1 MIDRELIVKD
11 FRDKGMTIPQ
21 SYLDSNFDDYLKRE
35 FNGDRAEFLKF
46 VQSQGKTIKQFKQEQ
61 EKDLIVGYMQNNK
74 RQAVA
79 EISPRKIKDYY
90 EANKAKWY
98 TPASAKISLITLK
111 TGRTATLDEN
121 RKLAKEIVAKFNAG
135 EKFSELARKYS
146 KDDSSAK
153 GGEWGWYKKGEL
165 NPLLDKQAFAI
176 EAGKIT
182 ALEVGGAYSVDDCW
196 QLVRAYEKTKTPFFF
211 MENCCYGKNELLATG
226 MARKGL
232 LGEISYCHGAYCH
245 DLREE
250 ISYGVKNRHY
260 RLRNY
265 LSRNCDNYPTHELG
279 PIAKLLN
286 VNRGNRMLS
295 LVSLSSKAAGL
306 GEYVKKHD
314 DLSDLHGKSF
324 MQGDVVQTLITC
336 ADGTLI
342 SLKLD
347 TTLPHAYS
355 REFTVNGSRGMY
367 TENGNVALLDGGFDH
382 EKNMSDYYG
391 TAKEYE
397 KECLPKIWRDLTEEQ
412 IKAGHGGM
420 DFLMMREFI
429 SAVKNGSEMPIDV
442 YDAASWMAIT
452 CLSEDSIAN
461 GGAPVAIPDFTNGQW
476 VMREK
481 KDVTEF

>member
-1 MIDRELIVKD
+1 MKSISKISLPKILLSAAALALSASAFGQGLLGNSSGRETGSNGILAVVEDRVITRDEVMKEVEPFIPQIRQKSLSEFEFNKRVGDYIREIVQNMIDRELIVKD

-79 EISPRKIKDYY
+79 EISPKKIKDYY

-182 ALEVGGAYSVDDCW
+182 EPVEIGDMIFILKVEEKKPEGISPIDD
-196 QLVRAYEKTKTPFFF
+196 VR
-211 MENCCYGKNELLATG
+211 
-226 MARKGL
+226 
-232 LGEISYCHGAYCH
+232 
-245 DLREE
+245 
-250 ISYGVKNRHY
+250 
-260 RLRNY
+260 
-265 LSRNCDNYPTHELG
+265 
-279 PIAKLLN
+279 
-286 VNRGNRMLS
+286 
-295 LVSLSSKAAGL
+295 
-306 GEYVKKHD
+306 
-314 DLSDLHGKSF
+314 
-324 MQGDVVQTLITC
+324 
-336 ADGTLI
+336 
-342 SLKLD
+342 
-347 TTLPHAYS
+347 
-355 REFTVNGSRGMY
+355 
-367 TENGNVALLDGGFDH
+367 
-382 EKNMSDYYG
+382 
-391 TAKEYE
+391 
-397 KECLPKIWRDLTEEQ
+397 EQ
-412 IKAGHGGM
+412 IEWTIAEQNGREIYRKWVEGLRQKAYIKY
-420 DFLMMREFI
+420 F
-429 SAVKNGSEMPIDV
+429 K
-442 YDAASWMAIT
+442 
-452 CLSEDSIAN
+452 
-461 GGAPVAIPDFTNGQW
+461 
-476 VMREK
+476 
-481 KDVTEF
+481 

>member
-1 MIDRELIVKD
+1 MKSISKISLPKILLSAAALAVSVSAFGQGLLGNSSGRETGSNGILAVVEDRVITRDEVMKEVEPFIPQIRQKSLSEFEFNKRVGDYIREIVQNMIDRELIVKD

-79 EISPRKIKDYY
+79 EISPKKIKDYY

-182 ALEVGGAYSVDDCW
+182 EPVEIGDMIFILKVEEKKPEGISPIDD
-196 QLVRAYEKTKTPFFF
+196 VR
-211 MENCCYGKNELLATG
+211 
-226 MARKGL
+226 
-232 LGEISYCHGAYCH
+232 
-245 DLREE
+245 
-250 ISYGVKNRHY
+250 
-260 RLRNY
+260 
-265 LSRNCDNYPTHELG
+265 
-279 PIAKLLN
+279 
-286 VNRGNRMLS
+286 
-295 LVSLSSKAAGL
+295 
-306 GEYVKKHD
+306 
-314 DLSDLHGKSF
+314 
-324 MQGDVVQTLITC
+324 
-336 ADGTLI
+336 
-342 SLKLD
+342 
-347 TTLPHAYS
+347 
-355 REFTVNGSRGMY
+355 
-367 TENGNVALLDGGFDH
+367 
-382 EKNMSDYYG
+382 
-391 TAKEYE
+391 
-397 KECLPKIWRDLTEEQ
+397 EQ
-412 IKAGHGGM
+412 IEWTIAEQNGREIYRKWVEGLRQKAYIKY
-420 DFLMMREFI
+420 F
-429 SAVKNGSEMPIDV
+429 K
-442 YDAASWMAIT
+442 
-452 CLSEDSIAN
+452 
-461 GGAPVAIPDFTNGQW
+461 
-476 VMREK
+476 
-481 KDVTEF
+481 

>member
-1 MIDRELIVKD
+1 MKSIPKISLPKILLSAAALAVSASAFGQGLLGNSSGRETGSNGILAVVEDRVITRDEVMKEVEPFIPQIRQKSLSEFEFNKRVGDYIREIVQNMIDRELIVKD

-79 EISPRKIKDYY
+79 EISPKKIKDYY

-182 ALEVGGAYSVDDCW
+182 EPVEIGDMIFILKVEEKKPEGISPIDD
-196 QLVRAYEKTKTPFFF
+196 VR
-211 MENCCYGKNELLATG
+211 
-226 MARKGL
+226 
-232 LGEISYCHGAYCH
+232 
-245 DLREE
+245 
-250 ISYGVKNRHY
+250 
-260 RLRNY
+260 
-265 LSRNCDNYPTHELG
+265 
-279 PIAKLLN
+279 
-286 VNRGNRMLS
+286 
-295 LVSLSSKAAGL
+295 
-306 GEYVKKHD
+306 
-314 DLSDLHGKSF
+314 
-324 MQGDVVQTLITC
+324 
-336 ADGTLI
+336 
-342 SLKLD
+342 
-347 TTLPHAYS
+347 
-355 REFTVNGSRGMY
+355 
-367 TENGNVALLDGGFDH
+367 
-382 EKNMSDYYG
+382 
-391 TAKEYE
+391 
-397 KECLPKIWRDLTEEQ
+397 EQ
-412 IKAGHGGM
+412 IEWTIAEQNGREIYRKWVEGLRQKAYIKY
-420 DFLMMREFI
+420 F
-429 SAVKNGSEMPIDV
+429 K
-442 YDAASWMAIT
+442 
-452 CLSEDSIAN
+452 
-461 GGAPVAIPDFTNGQW
+461 
-476 VMREK
+476 
-481 KDVTEF
+481 

>member
-1 MIDRELIVKD
+1 MKSISKISLPKILLSAAALAVSASAFGQGLLGNSSGRETGSNGILAVVEDRVITRDEVMKEVEPFIPQIRQKSLSEFEFNKRVGDYIREIVQNMIDRELIVKD

-79 EISPRKIKDYY
+79 EISPKKIKDYY

-182 ALEVGGAYSVDDCW
+182 EPVEIGDMIFILKVEEKKPEGISPIDD
-196 QLVRAYEKTKTPFFF
+196 VR
-211 MENCCYGKNELLATG
+211 
-226 MARKGL
+226 
-232 LGEISYCHGAYCH
+232 
-245 DLREE
+245 
-250 ISYGVKNRHY
+250 
-260 RLRNY
+260 
-265 LSRNCDNYPTHELG
+265 
-279 PIAKLLN
+279 
-286 VNRGNRMLS
+286 
-295 LVSLSSKAAGL
+295 
-306 GEYVKKHD
+306 
-314 DLSDLHGKSF
+314 
-324 MQGDVVQTLITC
+324 
-336 ADGTLI
+336 
-342 SLKLD
+342 
-347 TTLPHAYS
+347 
-355 REFTVNGSRGMY
+355 
-367 TENGNVALLDGGFDH
+367 
-382 EKNMSDYYG
+382 
-391 TAKEYE
+391 
-397 KECLPKIWRDLTEEQ
+397 EQ
-412 IKAGHGGM
+412 IEWTIAEQNGREIYCKWVEGLRQKAYIKY
-420 DFLMMREFI
+420 F
-429 SAVKNGSEMPIDV
+429 K
-442 YDAASWMAIT
+442 
-452 CLSEDSIAN
+452 
-461 GGAPVAIPDFTNGQW
+461 
-476 VMREK
+476 
-481 KDVTEF
+481 

>member
-1 MIDRELIVKD
+1 MKSISKISLPKILLSAAALAVSASAFGQGLLGNSSGRETGSNGILAVVEDRVITRDEVMKEVEPFIPQIRQKSLSEFEFNKRVGDYIREIVQNMIDRELIVKD

-79 EISPRKIKDYY
+79 EISPKKIKDYY

-182 ALEVGGAYSVDDCW
+182 EPVEIGDMIFILKVEEKKPEGISPIDD
-196 QLVRAYEKTKTPFFF
+196 VR
-211 MENCCYGKNELLATG
+211 
-226 MARKGL
+226 
-232 LGEISYCHGAYCH
+232 
-245 DLREE
+245 
-250 ISYGVKNRHY
+250 
-260 RLRNY
+260 
-265 LSRNCDNYPTHELG
+265 
-279 PIAKLLN
+279 
-286 VNRGNRMLS
+286 
-295 LVSLSSKAAGL
+295 
-306 GEYVKKHD
+306 
-314 DLSDLHGKSF
+314 
-324 MQGDVVQTLITC
+324 
-336 ADGTLI
+336 
-342 SLKLD
+342 
-347 TTLPHAYS
+347 
-355 REFTVNGSRGMY
+355 
-367 TENGNVALLDGGFDH
+367 
-382 EKNMSDYYG
+382 
-391 TAKEYE
+391 
-397 KECLPKIWRDLTEEQ
+397 EQ
-412 IKAGHGGM
+412 IEWTIAEQNGREIYRKWVEGLRQKAYIKY
-420 DFLMMREFI
+420 F
-429 SAVKNGSEMPIDV
+429 K
-442 YDAASWMAIT
+442 
-452 CLSEDSIAN
+452 
-461 GGAPVAIPDFTNGQW
+461 
-476 VMREK
+476 
-481 KDVTEF
+481 